1 MSPNPGQ
8 LGLLAVSVIFFAA
21 GGVLSLL
28 RVLRHK
34 PALRLPAKICAYFGI
49 AAALGVL
56 IWHSR
61 MRGSGYPLED
71 NFDALI
77 WLGVLLALFV
87 QYVQRQR
94 PLAGLDW
101 FIMPVVILLLVA
113 AGIFGQ
119 ISPREY
125 IDSTWSIVHRMSTY
139 GGVAAFAVAGAT
151 GTMYLIH
158 NRRLRRKT
166 VRPDIQFSSLERL
179 ERFTMVSVTLGFALL
194 SIGLITGLAQVFH
207 SGSHT
212 RLGSRWLAQPKVVLA
227 FAVWLIYA
235 VVLHTPIN
243 PRLRGRK
250 AATLS
255 ILGFVLM
262 IGALVA
268 VQFMPGGTR

>member
-8 LGLLAVSVIFFAA
+8 LGLLTASVIFFAA

-28 RVLRHK
+28 RVFRQK
-34 PALRLPAKICAYFGI
+34 SGLRLPVKICAYFGI
-49 AAALGVL
+49 AAALAVL
-56 IWHSR
+56 VWHAK
-61 MRGSGYPLED
+61 MRGSWYPLED
-71 NFDALI
+71 NFDALV

-101 FIMPVVILLLVA
+101 FIMPVVILLLIA

-119 ISPREY
+119 FSPREY
-125 IDSTWSIVHRMSTY
+125 IDSTWSIIHRVSAY
-139 GGVAAFAVAGAT
+139 GGAAAFAVAGAT
-151 GTMYLIH
+151 GAMYLIH

-166 VRPDIQFSSLERL
+166 VRPEINFGSLERL
-179 ERFTMVSVTLGFALL
+179 ERFSMTAVTLGFALL
-194 SIGLITGLAQVFH
+194 SIGLITGVAQAIH
-207 SGSHT
+207 IGPYT
-212 RLGSRWLAQPKVVLA
+212 QLGDHWMAQPKVLLA
-227 FAVWLIYA
+227 FAVWVIYA

-243 PRLRGRK
+243 PRMRGRR

-268 VQFMPGGTR
+268 VQFMPGGTH

>member
-1 MSPNPGQ
+1 M
-8 LGLLAVSVIFFAA
+8 SVIFFAV

-28 RVLRHK
+28 RVFRQK
-34 PALRLPAKICAYFGI
+34 PGLRLPAKICAYFGI
-49 AAALGVL
+49 ATSLAVL
-56 IWHSR
+56 IWHAR
-61 MRGSGYPLED
+61 MRGSWYPLED

-125 IDSTWSIVHRMSTY
+125 IDSTWSIVHRVTAY
-139 GGVAAFAVAGAT
+139 GGAAVFAVAGAT
-151 GTMYLIH
+151 GAMYLIH

-166 VRPDIQFSSLERL
+166 IRPEFEFGSLERL
-179 ERFTMVSVTLGFALL
+179 ERFSMASVTLGFALL
-194 SIGLITGLAQVFH
+194 SVGLITGVAQAIH
-207 SGSHT
+207 MGPYT
-212 RLGSRWLAQPKVVLA
+212 RLGSHWMTQPKVLLA

-235 VVLHTPIN
+235 LVLHTPIN
-243 PRLRGRK
+243 PRLRGRR

-255 ILGFVLM
+255 VLGFVLM
-262 IGALVA
+262 VGALVA
-268 VQFMPGGTR
+268 VQFMPGGTG

>member
-1 MSPNPGQ
+1 MT
-8 LGLLAVSVIFFAA
+8 ASVIFFAV

-28 RVLRHK
+28 RVFRHK
-34 PALRLPAKICAYFGI
+34 PGLRLPAKICAYVGI
-49 AAALGVL
+49 AMALAVL
-56 IWHSR
+56 VWHGR
-61 MRGSGYPLED
+61 IRGSWYPLED

-94 PLAGLDW
+94 PLGGLDW

-113 AGIFGQ
+113 AGVFGQ

-125 IDSTWSIVHRMSTY
+125 IDSTWSIVHRVSSY
-139 GGVAAFAVAGAT
+139 GGAVAFAVAGAT

-166 VRPDIQFSSLERL
+166 VRPELDFGSLERL
-179 ERFTMVSVTLGFALL
+179 ERISMVSVTLGFALL
-194 SIGLITGLAQVFH
+194 SIGLITGIAEVIH
-207 SGSHT
+207 
-212 RLGSRWLAQPKVVLA
+212 LGQYTSLGINRMTQPKVLLA

-235 VVLHTPIN
+235 LVLHTPIN
-243 PRLRGRK
+243 PRMRGRR

>member
-1 MSPNPGQ
+1 MSPNLGQ
-8 LGLLAVSVIFFAA
+8 TGLLAAAVLFFAI
-21 GGVLSLL
+21 GGGLSLL
-28 RVLRHK
+28 RVFRHK
-34 PALRLPAKICAYFGI
+34 PGLRLPAKICAYVGVT
-49 AAALGVL
+49 AALAVL
-56 IWHSR
+56 VWHAS
-61 MRGSGYPLED
+61 MRGSWYPLED

-87 QYVQRQR
+87 LYVQRSR
-94 PLAGLDW
+94 PLSGLDW

-113 AGIFGQ
+113 AAVFGQ
-119 ISPREY
+119 LSPREY
-125 IDSTWSIVHRMSTY
+125 IDSTWSVIHRVTAY
-139 GGVAAFAVAGAT
+139 GGAAAFAVAGAT

-166 VRPDIQFSSLERL
+166 VRPELDFGSLERL
-179 ERFTMVSVTLGFALL
+179 EHFTMASVTLGFALL
-194 SIGLITGLAQVFH
+194 SIGLITGVAQVIH
-207 SGSHT
+207 SGPHT
-212 RLGSRWLAQPKVVLA
+212 RLGSRWLAQPKVLLA
-227 FAVWLIYA
+227 FAVWLVYA